1 MIAIEIR
8 HNGELKATCGADEFR
23 QLAATVFVEYS
34 DGETPK
40 CEVECLGVVPRDENT
55 EEVLRWVKKKVALG
69 DEISFRIVEA
79 SESQAPFDTQLI
91 RKHPPHV

>member
-23 QLAATVFVEYS
+23 RLAATVFVNS
-34 DGETPK
+34 SGTETPK
-40 CEVECLGVVPRDENT
+40 CEVECLGVVPRDEDT

-69 DEISFRIVEA
+69 DEISFKIVEV

-91 RKHPPHV
+91 PKHLPRV